1 MSEFEYFL
9 RYGNE
14 GTTGRF
20 NSPSTRGN
28 FSNEEYVHT
37 AKNETRSWVTPTPTV
52 TPSITATVTPTIS
65 VSTTVTPS
73 ISVTPTI
80 TLTPTITV
88 TPTITTS
95 LP

>member
-14 GTTGRF
+14 GTTGRY

-52 TPSITATVTPTIS
+52 TPSVTTTI
-65 VSTTVTPS
+65 TPS

-80 TLTPTITV
+80 TLTPTTTIT
-88 TPTITTS
+88 PSITTS
-95 LP
+95 TP

>member
-14 GTTGRF
+14 GTTGRY

-52 TPSITATVTPTIS
+52 TPSVTTTI
-65 VSTTVTPS
+65 TPS

-80 TLTPTITV
+80 TLTPTTTI

-95 LP
+95 AP

>member
-14 GTTGRF
+14 GTTGRY

-52 TPSITATVTPTIS
+52 TPSVTTTI
-65 VSTTVTPS
+65 TPS

-80 TLTPTITV
+80 TLTPTTTIT
-88 TPTITTS
+88 PSITTS
-95 LP
+95 TPE

>member
-14 GTTGRF
+14 GTTGRY

-52 TPSITATVTPTIS
+52 TPSVTTTI
-65 VSTTVTPS
+65 TPS

-80 TLTPTITV
+80 TLTPTTTIT
-88 TPTITTS
+88 PSITTS
-95 LP
+95 MP